1 MTENLPVTIEE
12 AGFRILDKDAHEAL
26 SAADPARVGAVVRAE
41 VERTVTEMRATL
53 EATGGVL
60 SPADTFRVQRY
71 LQGVSEKLAEY
82 ERVFKRVRADIKL
95 LVAEVLADAVGEQ
108 DGVPTEGLTVPD
120 RDGDIRIGL
129 DTTREHTIN
138 QDMLLPAFAS
148 MFAEEHVDHIM
159 QTYKATD
166 PEHACCASDPST
178 VQAHRAAVG
187 VAIAEAVAAALISID
202 QLGKFEPQV
211 SKVRAYA
218 KDLAR
223 NGEDRAASIV
233 AAAITTK
240 TTYNGVKVERK
251 TN

>member
-1 MTENLPVTIEE
+1 MTENVPVKIEE
-12 AGFRILDKDAHEAL
+12 AGFRIIDKDAQEVL
-26 SAADPARVGAVVRAE
+26 SAADPGRVAAAVRAE
-41 VERTVTEMRATL
+41 VERTIAEMRSAV
-53 EATGGVL
+53 EVTGGVL
-60 SPADTFRVQRY
+60 SPADTFRMQRY
-71 LQGVSEKLAEY
+71 MQEVSEKLGDY
-82 ERVFKRVRADIKL
+82 ERAFKAVRGYIKL
-95 LVAEVLADAVGEQ
+95 LVEEVLADAVGEQ

-120 RDGDIRIGL
+120 RDGDIRISL

-138 QDMLLPAFAS
+138 ADMLLPAFAS
-148 MFAEEHVDHIM
+148 MFAE
-159 QTYKATD
+159 Q
-166 PEHACCASDPST
+166 HADAVMNAAVGENNGT
-178 VQAHRAAVG
+178 AQQGAAVG
-187 VAIAEAVAAALISID
+187 VAVAEAIVDALSNVG

>member
-12 AGFRILDKDAHEAL
+12 TGFRILDKDAHEAL

-41 VERTVTEMRATL
+41 VERTVAEMRAAI

-71 LQGVSEKLAEY
+71 LQGVSEKLGEY
-82 ERVFKRVRADIKL
+82 ERVFKGVRGHIKK
-95 LVAEVLADAVGEQ
+95 LVEEVLADAVGEQ
-108 DGVPTEGLTVPD
+108 DGVPAEGLTVPD
-120 RDGDIRIGL
+120 RDGDIRISL
-129 DTTREHTIN
+129 DTTREYTIST
-138 QDMLLPAFAS
+138 DMLLPAFAS
-148 MFAEEHVDHIM
+148 MFAEQH
-159 QTYKATD
+159 TD
-166 PEHACCASDPST
+166 AMMGVLGDVAAET
-178 VQAHRAAVG
+178 VAGRAYERARVG
-187 VAIAEAVAAALISID
+187 TALAEAIVDALSNVG